1 MNLKQYVCCILLG
14 LTSINLKGQEIFSKV
29 YDSIRV
35 YDAFNLDIGYIAF
48 GASWNSSKEFGLI
61 LSVDDEGNFLW
72 AKNIEDSSSNL
83 TLTKTIRLKNKQ
95 FLSIGA
101 AFNPLNFT
109 SYNFII
115 KTDSI
120 GNVIAI
126 KKIMPSDSIGVFD
139 VIESSNGNLTFC
151 GGINY
156 GNIPPLA
163 INDRR
168 FIVFQSDSNL
178 QLIWGKMYSGKCEA
192 GFNVITETINSNF
205 VLQGMF
211 TDTINYQNVPFNPF
225 RRDIIV
231 ATLDKLGNIVWFKRI
246 GNPLFP
252 TIPSYGKGVCQAG
265 KVDVFDNG
273 EILNVFST
281 QWYPTQFT
289 NGKDDVILQQLDS
302 MGNELYSTRFGD
314 ETYGSQTFNTLT
326 FDERNIVFDAG
337 QFLIKCDSLF
347 QIQWVN
353 SMAQANGYALS
364 YPLEAIIK
372 SNNDTGF
379 IGFLPLWKSNS
390 AHLCLFKTDSLGHSN
405 CLNLAVPFFTSPE
418 IVGSDEI
425 TNDLITDTLLASL
438 DSTIQF
444 YSSSYFTSNSIICKT
459 STGKLDSNLEIGIQV
474 QPTLVL
480 ENFFIKVSDVTSKW
494 KFEVLNLNGNII
506 MSENIRCDNQS
517 VDLSQF
523 AKGMYIVKVFN
534 ENSQLYVKIVK
545 L

>member
-1 MNLKQYVCCILLG
+1 MNLKQNICCVLLG

-35 YDAFNLDIGYIAF
+35 YDAFKQGIGYLGF

-61 LSVDDEGNFLW
+61 LSINDDGNFLW
-72 AKNIEDSSSNL
+72 AKKIEDSSCNL
-83 TLTKTIRLKNKQ
+83 TLTKTIQLKNKQ

-101 AFNPLNFT
+101 AFDPVNFT

-115 KTDSI
+115 KTDSM
-120 GNVIAI
+120 GNVIAL
-126 KKIMPSDSIGVFD
+126 KKVMPSDSIGVFD
-139 VIESSNGNLTFC
+139 VIESNNGNLTFC
-151 GGINY
+151 GGKNY
-156 GNIPPLA
+156 GIIPPLT

-178 QLIWGKMYSGKCEA
+178 QLIWGKMYSGKCES
-192 GFNVITETINSNF
+192 GFNAITETINNNF

-211 TDTINYQNVPFNPF
+211 TDTVNYQNVPFNPF

-231 ATLDKLGNIVWFKRI
+231 ATLDEQGNLVWFKRI
-246 GNPLFP
+246 GNPFFP
-252 TIPSYGKGVCQAG
+252 TIPSYGKGVCKAG
-265 KVDVFDNG
+265 KVVAFNNG

-302 MGNELYSTRFGD
+302 MGNERYSTRFGD

-347 QIQWVN
+347 QMQWVN
-353 SMAQANGYALS
+353 SMAQANGYSLS
-364 YPLEAIIK
+364 YPLEAITK
-372 SNNDTGF
+372 SNSDTGF
-379 IGFLPLWKSNS
+379 IGFLPLWKNNN
-390 AHLCLFKTDSLGHSN
+390 AHLCVFKTDTSGHSN
-405 CLNLAVPFFTSPE
+405 CLNLTVPFFTNPE

-425 TNDLITDTLLASL
+425 TNDLFTDSLLVSL

-444 YSSSYFTSNSIICKT
+444 SSSSYFTSNSIICNT
-459 STGKLDSNLEIGIQV
+459 STSILDSKLETEIQV

-480 ENFFIKVSDVTSKW
+480 KNFYIKINDITSQW
-494 KFEVLNLNGNII
+494 KFKILDLNGNII
-506 MSENIRCDNQS
+506 MSENIRCNNQS

-523 AKGMYIVKVFN
+523 VNGMYIVKVFN
-534 ENSQLYVKIVK
+534 EISQLYVKIVK